1 MIRKHAELCAI
12 LREKKLN
19 QCDLANALNISQGA
33 ISRLL
38 KGERKLH
45 IQTALNLSTFLKIP
59 LKELLTICGYNT
71 KFARFE

>member
-12 LREKKLN
+12 IREKKLS
-19 QCDLANALNISQGA
+19 QHDLANALNLSQGA

-45 IQTALNLSTFLKIP
+45 IQTALNLSTFLKIS